1 MSERLES
8 ASDVA
13 AALNPRR
20 LRLAREL
27 RGWTQAELGAE
38 VEGGLSS
45 AAISQLENGR
55 TRPTAATVRSLSDAL
70 DFPMRF
76 FLLRDGDD
84 DPPGFFRRLQSVP
97 ARERRKALGRAQML
111 YDLVVAIERHLRLP
125 EIDVP
130 RAPGGVRTPEEIE
143 KLAGRVRRYWEI
155 EPGPVPHVVRTL
167 ERQGVIVARFA
178 MDRSDI
184 DGFSVWHEDHPVVVL
199 GDDKGVAA
207 RSRFDA
213 AHELGHLV
221 MHGPDRA
228 GSREAEKEAH
238 RFAAAFLM
246 PEEDIREQ
254 LPQRADWRLLVDL
267 KAEWGVSVGALLQ
280 RAKDLRR
287 MSDHAHL
294 NAMKAMSARGWRKD
308 EPGDELLG
316 SPEGPRMLA
325 EALRHLERE
334 MGVTLAD
341 LAAEAGLPLAEIERI
356 ATLSSDSRP
365 TLDF

>member
-1 MSERLES
+1 M
-8 ASDVA
+8 
-13 AALNPRR
+13 
-20 LRLAREL
+20 

-55 TRPTAATVRSLSDAL
+55 TRPSAATVRSLSATL
-70 DFPMRF
+70 DFPIRF

-97 ARERRKALGRAQML
+97 ARERRKALGRAQVL

-125 EIDVP
+125 EVDVP
-130 RAPGGVRTPEEIE
+130 RAIDGPRSPAEIE
-143 KLAGRVRRYWEI
+143 QLAGRVRRYWGI
-155 EPGPVPHVVRTL
+155 PPGPVPHVVRTL
-167 ERQGVIVARFA
+167 ERNGVIVARFA

-228 GSREAEKEAH
+228 GTREAEKEAH

-246 PEEDIREQ
+246 PAEDIREF
-254 LPQRADWRLLVDL
+254 LPERADWRHLVDL
-267 KAEWGVSVGALLQ
+267 KAEWGVSIGALLQ
-280 RAKDLRR
+280 RAKDLGR
-287 MSDHAHL
+287 MTGHAHL
-294 NAMKAMSARGWRKD
+294 NAMKAMSAKGWRKN

-325 EALRHLERE
+325 QALRHLERE
-334 MGVTLAD
+334 MDITLAD
-341 LAAEAGLPLAEIERI
+341 LAEEAALPLDETQRI
-356 ATLSSDSRP
+356 ASLSSDRRP

>member
-1 MSERLES
+1 M
-8 ASDVA
+8 
-13 AALNPRR
+13 
-20 LRLAREL
+20 
-27 RGWTQAELGAE
+27 RGWTQAELGAQ

-55 TRPTAATVRSLSDAL
+55 TRPSATTVRSLSAAL
-70 DFPMRF
+70 DYPMGF

-97 ARERRKALGRAQML
+97 ARERRKALGRAQIL
-111 YDLVVAIERHLRLP
+111 YDLVAAIERHLRLP
-125 EIDVP
+125 EVDVP
-130 RAPGGVRTPEEIE
+130 RLTGGPRSPEDIE
-143 KLAGRVRRYWEI
+143 QLASRVRRHWDI
-155 EPGPVPHVVRTL
+155 EPGPVPHVVRSL
-167 ERQGVIVARFA
+167 ERHGVIVARFA
-178 MDRSDI
+178 MERSDI

-228 GSREAEKEAH
+228 GTREAEKEAH

-246 PEEDIREQ
+246 PKDEILGL
-254 LPQRADWRLLVDL
+254 LPQRVDWRLLVDL
-267 KAEWGVSVGALLQ
+267 KAEWGVSIGALLQ
-280 RAKDLRR
+280 RAKDLGR
-287 MSDHAHL
+287 MNPHAHL
-294 NAMKAMSARGWRKD
+294 NAMKAMSAKGWRTK

-325 EALRHLERE
+325 KALRHLERE
-334 MGVTLAD
+334 MGITLLD
-341 LAAEAGLPLAEIERI
+341 LAAEAALPLDEIQRV
-356 ATLSSDSRP
+356 ATLSSDHRP

>member
-1 MSERLES
+1 MGDRSDS
-8 ASDVA
+8 AADVA

-20 LRLAREL
+20 LRLAREM

-55 TRPTAATVRSLSDAL
+55 TRPSAATVRSLSATL
-70 DFPMRF
+70 DFPIRF

-97 ARERRKALGRAQML
+97 ARERRKALGRAQVL

-125 EIDVP
+125 EVDVP
-130 RAPGGVRTPEEIE
+130 RAIDGPRSPAEIE
-143 KLAGRVRRYWEI
+143 QLAGRVRRYWGI
-155 EPGPVPHVVRTL
+155 PPGPVPHVVRTL
-167 ERQGVIVARFA
+167 ERNGVIVARFA

-228 GSREAEKEAH
+228 GTREAEKEAH

-246 PEEDIREQ
+246 PAEDIREF
-254 LPQRADWRLLVDL
+254 LPERADWRHLVDL
-267 KAEWGVSVGALLQ
+267 KAEWGVSIGALLQ
-280 RAKDLRR
+280 RAKDLGR
-287 MSDHAHL
+287 MTGHAHL
-294 NAMKAMSARGWRKD
+294 NAMKAMSAKGWRKN

-325 EALRHLERE
+325 QALRHLERE
-334 MGVTLAD
+334 MDITLAD
-341 LAAEAGLPLAEIERI
+341 LAEEAALPLDETQRI
-356 ATLSSDSRP
+356 ASLSSDRRP